1 MDLREGMEGL
11 EERLDRARETSWRHL
26 GKHITFYLPGM
37 FSYNGLRGS
46 YPAVSITGDHCKLSC
61 DHCQATILKTMPGA
75 MTPESLV
82 ETCKRLWEKG
92 SLGVLIS
99 GGCDEKGRLPWQEF
113 IQAIE
118 KVKEETGLYISV
130 HCGLLDRDTALAL
143 KEAGVDQALIDAIGD
158 NDTYRAIY
166 HVDFGVSEIYSA
178 MEALSSAGLPM
189 VPHVVCGLYYGK
201 IRAERKAL
209 EMISRWNVKGPR
221 AEEVAEIIVLARELM
236 PSVCMNL
243 GCARQRGNEK
253 MEILAIEAGVN
264 RMALPSE
271 RAIQRAKDFDLE
283 IRYQRTCC
291 SVGADFSREAW

>member
-1 MDLREGMEGL
+1 
-11 EERLDRARETSWRHL
+11 
-26 GKHITFYLPGM
+26 
-37 FSYNGLRGS
+37 
-46 YPAVSITGDHCKLSC
+46 
-61 DHCQATILKTMPGA
+61 
-75 MTPESLV
+75 
-82 ETCKRLWEKG
+82 
-92 SLGVLIS
+92 
-99 GGCDEKGRLPWQEF
+99 
-113 IQAIE
+113 
-118 KVKEETGLYISV
+118 
-130 HCGLLDRDTALAL
+130 RDTALAL

-209 EMISRWNVKGPR
+209 EMISRFDVTQLVIVSLMGIPGTPLWNVKGPR